1 MTSDDNRLP
10 DQPPPDDP
18 AEASGATEPSEETEA
33 PDTVETEQP
42 AQPAPPTEPPPADQP
57 PPPDEVPPDLTL
69 MRPVPDATTQTLPPD
84 GPTVDAPEQE
94 TLPVP
99 DDVIGDE
106 RDALRLSYYAISD
119 VGRVR
124 KDNQDSGYAG
134 PWLLAVCDGVGGAAR
149 GDIASSTAVNELRQL
164 DERPGSADL
173 LTRVTDGL
181 HEAHESIASQ
191 VDQDPALSGTSTT
204 ATVALFDGHRI
215 AIGHIGDSRGYLYRA
230 GELSQ
235 ITTDHTFVQSLIDEG
250 RITEEEAR
258 IHPHRNL
265 ILKALDGLH
274 EVEPDLFAIA
284 LAPGDRVFLCSDGAC
299 GVLDDNRMADILS
312 SGSPEFAAIELVRAS
327 LDAGSSDNVTCVVAD
342 VLTEEEAAADPAYD
356 ELEPMVVGAAAEL
369 KRRMPRG
376 IFRGHRSGDTGE
388 LEPIEAEI
396 PEGIGYAI
404 VDDPPVDPEAYRYA
418 PLAPRRYTWARRAM
432 AVAVL
437 LGLAW
442 VALASAY
449 WWTQQQYYIGEH
461 DGQVA
466 VYRGIDGV
474 PGLSSVY
481 RTSDLSVD
489 DLPDAAQS
497 DVEEG
502 IAADSYED
510 ATDIVHNLAE
520 RMMPADEPGDEE

>member
-1 MTSDDNRLP
+1 MTSDDNELP
-10 DQPPPDDP
+10 DQP
-18 AEASGATEPSEETEA
+18 G
-33 PDTVETEQP
+33 
-42 AQPAPPTEPPPADQP
+42 PPTEPPPGGQP
-57 PPPDEVPPDLTL
+57 PPPGEVPADLTM
-69 MRPVPDATTQTLPPD
+69 MRPVPDADTQTLPPD
-84 GPTVDAPEQE
+84 GPTVDAPEPE
-94 TLPVP
+94 PVPVP
-99 DDVIGDE
+99 DSQGADVDE
-106 RDALRLSYYAISD
+106 REPLRLSYYAVSD

-173 LTRVTDGL
+173 ITRVTDGL

-191 VDQDPALSGTSTT
+191 VDHDPALSGTSTT
-204 ATVALFDGHRI
+204 ATVALFDGQRI
-215 AIGHIGDSRGYLYRA
+215 AVGHIGDSRGYLLRA

-250 RITEEEAR
+250 RITEDEAR
-258 IHPHRNL
+258 VHPHRNL

-284 LAPGDRVFLCSDGAC
+284 LTPGDRVFLCSDGAC
-299 GVLDDNRMADILS
+299 GVLEDARMADILS

-342 VLTEEEAAADPAYD
+342 VLTEESAATDPAYGD
-356 ELEPMVVGAAAEL
+356 LEPMVVGAAAEL

-376 IFRGHRSGDTGE
+376 LFRGHRSGDTGE
-388 LEPIEAEI
+388 LEPVDAEI

-404 VDDPPVDPEAYRYA
+404 MDDPPVDPEDYRYA
-418 PLAPRRYTWARRAM
+418 PRAPRRFTWLRRIMVA
-432 AVAVL
+432 AVL

-442 VALASAY
+442 IGLASAY
-449 WWTQQQYYIGEH
+449 WWTQQQYYVSEH
-461 DGQVA
+461 EGQVA
-466 VYRGIDGV
+466 VYRGIDGF

-481 RTSDLSVD
+481 RTSDLAVS

-497 DVEEG
+497 DVGEG
-502 IAADSYED
+502 IAADNYED
-510 ATDIVHNLAE
+510 ATAIVRNLAE
-520 RMMPADEPGDEE
+520 RMMPADDGAEE

>member
-1 MTSDDNRLP
+1 MTTDDNELP
-10 DQPPPDDP
+10 DQPGPPSD
-18 AEASGATEPSEETEA
+18 
-33 PDTVETEQP
+33 
-42 AQPAPPTEPPPADQP
+42 PPPADQP
-57 PPPDEVPPDLTL
+57 PPPEEVPADLTM
-69 MRPVPDATTQTLPPD
+69 MRPVGDPATQTLPPD
-84 GPTVDAPEQE
+84 GPTVDAPEAE

-99 DDVIGDE
+99 DDVGVDE
-106 RDALRLSYYAISD
+106 REPLRLSYYAISD

-149 GDIASSTAVNELRQL
+149 GDIASGTAVNELRQL

-181 HEAHESIASQ
+181 HEAHESIAAQ

-204 ATVALFDGHRI
+204 ATVALFDGQRI
-215 AIGHIGDSRGYLYRA
+215 AIGHIGDSRGYLFRA

-299 GVLDDNRMADILS
+299 GVLEDARMADILA

-342 VLTEEEAAADPAYD
+342 VLTEEQAAADPAYD
-356 ELEPMVVGAAAEL
+356 DLESMVVGAAADF
-369 KRRMPRG
+369 KRRVPRG
-376 IFRGHRSGDTGE
+376 VFRGHRSGDTGE
-388 LEPIEAEI
+388 LEPVDAEI
-396 PEGIGYAI
+396 PEGVGYAI
-404 VDDPPVDPEAYRYA
+404 VEDPIDPEDYRYA
-418 PLAPRRYTWARRAM
+418 PLAPRRFTWVRRIM

-437 LGLAW
+437 LGLVW

-449 WWTQQQYYIGEH
+449 WWTQQQYYVAEH
-461 DGQVA
+461 EGQVA
-466 VYRGIDGV
+466 VYRGIDGF

-481 RTSDLSVD
+481 RTSDLPVD
-489 DLPDAAQS
+489 DLPEAAQS

-502 IAADSYED
+502 IGADDYED
-510 ATDIVHNLAE
+510 ATEIVRNLAE
-520 RMMPADEPGDEE
+520 RTMPADEEE